1 MRLQHAPKTQDPA
14 PAAEL
19 LAWAQAVVTLKP
31 DRDPAAF
38 DAAKAQIAAALRRLA
53 GSYRA
58 TR

>member
-19 LAWAQAVVTLKP
+19 LAWAQAVASLKP
-31 DRDPAAF
+31 GRDPAAF
-38 DAAKAQIAAALRRLA
+38 DAAKLRIAAALRRLA
-53 GSYRA
+53 GSFRA